1 MQERTRPG
9 KFQEWHL
16 LNLFILLIL
25 DLRQSAKLEE
35 KLYLFSNKKVSIECL
50 FQMCV
55 CCIIGIIAGGDR
67 LADSTQGWHLV
78 RAMSG
83 LWPV

>member
-1 MQERTRPG
+1 MFAGEDQAWKIPRMASIKFIYIVDFRPY
-9 KFQEWHL
+9 
-16 LNLFILLIL
+16 
-25 DLRQSAKLEE
+25 RQSAKLEE
-35 KLYLFSNKKVSIECL
+35 KLSIECL